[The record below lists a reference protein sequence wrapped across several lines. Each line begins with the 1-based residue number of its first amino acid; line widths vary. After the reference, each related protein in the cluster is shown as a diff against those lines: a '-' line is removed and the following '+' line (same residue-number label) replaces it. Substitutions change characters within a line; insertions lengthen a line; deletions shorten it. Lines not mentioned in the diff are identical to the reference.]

1 MNSCN
6 VVVDKITFW
15 NWLYVNFIFNID
27 NALLAYSPL
36 AMRPYCLASQTIRWV
51 ELESLSIVW
60 WVCCVAHS
68 LFQIIFVC
76 PLQSRLPL
84 NAKHLWKLSAN
95 MSVTPPFPR
104 MKYQPPR
111 ALELKSEPSTSF
123 AEALLSVFVPFFFS
137 LGFSG
142 QITLNC
148 LNVSSGMA

>member
-15 NWLYVNFIFNID
+15 NWLYVNLIFSID
-27 NALLAYSPL
+27 NALLAYSPS
-36 AMRPYCLASQTIRWV
+36 AMRPYCLASQTIRRV

-60 WVCCVAHS
+60 WVCCVDHS

-95 MSVTPPFPR
+95 MSVTPPPSR
-104 MKYQPPR
+104 EWRTNPLC

-123 AEALLSVFVPFFFS
+123 AEALLSVLFVPFLFS
-137 LGFSG
+137 WFLRSNY
-142 QITLNC
+142 LK
-148 LNVSSGMA
+148 LS